1 MLANPFLGLQDH
13 KFFTDSV
20 KNKLSILAIFDS
32 KRVCGKVQW
41 LHWTKL
47 IIFLVMDKVKEIVS
61 EIKERKPKPIYFL
74 MGEEP
79 YYIDRI
85 SQYIAD
91 NVLTEDEKGFNQM
104 VLYGKDTTVDDVVA
118 NAKRFPMMAEYQVV
132 IVKEAQHL
140 SRTIE
145 NFVSYAENPQ
155 PTTILVLCYKYKKLD
170 KRKKLY
176 KAIQKTGELF
186 ESKKLY
192 DNQVAEWVRRT
203 LAGKQYKISPKACIM
218 LVENLGTDL
227 SKISNE
233 LDKLTLVVPKDSE
246 ITPDL
251 IEEHIGISKDFNNF
265 ELKKAIGEKDVKKA
279 SRIID
284 YFSQNPKDNPFV
296 VTITLLNTFFTQLL
310 QYHGLNDHSPGHVA
324 KVLGVNPYFVKEFSV
339 AARNYPMKRVS
350 GIISSL
356 RELDLKGKGVGA
368 SNMEQGDLLKE
379 LLAEIV

>member
-1 MLANPFLGLQDH
+1 
-13 KFFTDSV
+13 
-20 KNKLSILAIFDS
+20 
-32 KRVCGKVQW
+32 
-41 LHWTKL
+41 
-47 IIFLVMDKVKEIVS
+47 MDKVKEIVA
-61 EIKERKPKPIYFL
+61 EINKGNPKPIYFL

-85 SQYIAD
+85 SQYIAE
-91 NVLTEDEKGFNQM
+91 NVLTDDEKGFNQM
-104 VLYGKDTTVDDVVA
+104 VLYGKDTTVDEVVA

-140 SRTIE
+140 SRTIV
-145 NFVSYAENPQ
+145 NLSSYAENPQ

-176 KAIQKTGELF
+176 KTIKKTGELF

-192 DNQVAEWVRRT
+192 DNQVADWIRRT
-203 LAGKQYKISPKACIM
+203 LASKKYKISPKSCVM
-218 LVENLGTDL
+218 LVEFLGTDL

-233 LDKLTLVVPKDSE
+233 LDKLTLIVPPSTE

-265 ELKKAIGEKDVKKA
+265 ELKKAIGERNVKKA

-284 YFSQNPKDNPFV
+284 YFAQNPKDNPFV

-310 QYHGLNDHSPGHVA
+310 QYHGLSDHSPGNVA
-324 KVLGVNPYFVKEFSV
+324 KVLGVNPYFVNEYVV

-350 GIISSL
+350 GIISNL
-356 RELDLKGKGVGA
+356 RVLDLKSKGVGA
-368 SNMEQGDLLKE
+368 SNMAQADLLKE
-379 LLAEIV
+379 LLSEII